1 MAGCERWHVRY
12 LVSFVESEL
21 RTATA
26 TMPPFAITE
35 CRWRVLAG
43 SVTFY
48 ARRAWCA
55 RGSSCRTPCRPA

>member
-35 CRWRVLAG
+35 CRVARAG
-43 SVTFY
+43 
-48 ARRAWCA
+48 RI
-55 RGSSCRTPCRPA
+55 GDLLRT